1 MTAPRRIA
9 LICFAVVILVALIA
23 ALLTL
28 VLPDPE
34 KIYRDDGTL
43 AWLGWLVALPIL
55 GAVSARHGNPRELL
69 AGCLGAA
76 VGAVAVIEVPHLVEW
91 VLEGLPDRGFVLEV
105 VTIATVVSVPFLVV
119 GGITLT
125 LAQARGGRVGPTAPT
140 R

>member
-28 VLPDPE
+28 VLPDPGHM
-34 KIYRDDGTL
+34 YRDAGTL

-55 GAVSARHGNPRELL
+55 GAVSARHGNPPELL

-91 VLEGLPDRGFVLEV
+91 VLEGLPDSGLVLEA
-105 VTIATVVSVPFLVV
+105 VTIATIVGVPFLVV
-119 GGITLT
+119 GGITLAF
-125 LAQARGGRVGPTAPT
+125 AQARDGHVRATSPT